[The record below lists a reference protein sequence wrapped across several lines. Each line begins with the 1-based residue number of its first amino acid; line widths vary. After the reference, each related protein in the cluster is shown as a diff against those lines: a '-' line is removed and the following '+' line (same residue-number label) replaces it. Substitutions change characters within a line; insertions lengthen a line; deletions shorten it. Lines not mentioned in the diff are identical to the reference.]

1 MRSSTTP
8 DFPAVHQLMV
18 PSCSGE
24 KKTTVQS
31 GVQEPFSKKVC
42 REFIVGDLIDETDW
56 YDVTTQESSVTCCK
70 HTVSVAC

>member
-8 DFPAVHQLMV
+8 DFP
-18 PSCSGE
+18 E
-24 KKTTVQS
+24 S

-70 HTVSVAC
+70 HTSTVDATLQL